1 MRKKIFSSE
10 KFDNLLELTTGNSS
24 VGDMVNDNILVNVDI
39 NLIQP
44 GIYQHRTIFSE
55 KELNELELSIKA
67 HGILQPL
74 VIREI
79 GRNQY
84 EIIAGERR
92 WRASKKLGL
101 DTVPSIIKKV
111 DDATCMVLG
120 LIENIQ
126 RENIKPM
133 EEGESYKRMIEE
145 FGFTHLDISA
155 KIGKSRSHIS
165 NCLRLL
171 SLPAIVKDKMSNSEL
186 SFGHAK
192 VLLSVNDGELLVNL
206 ANQTVKNR
214 LSVREL
220 ERIVIKKDLKIE
232 EDNYISKLSEKI
244 SADFRFAMRTYK
256 GGKKFMLS
264 FPDEGEF
271 LEFLNNL

>member
-24 VGDMVNDNILVNVDI
+24 VANTMKDNILINVHID
-39 NLIQP
+39 LIKP

-55 KELNELELSIKA
+55 KELEELELSIKA

-74 VIREI
+74 VLREI
-79 GRNQY
+79 DKNQY
-84 EIIAGERR
+84 EIVAGERR

-101 DTVPSIIKKV
+101 EKVPSIIKKI

-133 EEGESYKRMIEE
+133 EEGESYKRMMEE

-155 KIGKSRSHIS
+155 KVGKSRSHIS

-171 SLPAIVKDKMSNSEL
+171 SLPVIVKDKMKNSEL

-192 VLLSVNDGELLVNL
+192 VLLSVNDEELQVNL
-206 ANQTVKNR
+206 ANQAVKNR

-220 ERIVIKKDLKIE
+220 EKIILKKDLKVE
-232 EDNYISKLSEKI
+232 EDHYMNKLLEKI
-244 SADFRFAMRTYK
+244 RADFDFSMRASK
-256 GGKKFMLS
+256 DGKKFMLS
-264 FPDEGEF
+264 FPDEVEF

>member
-24 VGDMVNDNILVNVDI
+24 VANTMKDNILINVHID
-39 NLIQP
+39 LIKP

-55 KELNELELSIKA
+55 KELEELELSIKA

-74 VIREI
+74 VLREI
-79 GRNQY
+79 DKNQY
-84 EIIAGERR
+84 EIVAGERR

-101 DTVPSIIKKV
+101 EKVPSIIKKI

-133 EEGESYKRMIEE
+133 EEGESYKRMMEE

-155 KIGKSRSHIS
+155 KVGKSRSHIS

-171 SLPAIVKDKMSNSEL
+171 SLPVIVKDKMKNSEL

-192 VLLSVNDGELLVNL
+192 VLLSVNDEELQVNL
-206 ANQTVKNR
+206 ANQAVKNR

-220 ERIVIKKDLKIE
+220 EKIILKKDLKVE
-232 EDNYISKLSEKI
+232 EYHYMNKLLEKI
-244 SADFRFAMRTYK
+244 RADFDFSMRASK
-256 GGKKFMLS
+256 DGKKFMLS
-264 FPDEGEF
+264 FPDEVEF